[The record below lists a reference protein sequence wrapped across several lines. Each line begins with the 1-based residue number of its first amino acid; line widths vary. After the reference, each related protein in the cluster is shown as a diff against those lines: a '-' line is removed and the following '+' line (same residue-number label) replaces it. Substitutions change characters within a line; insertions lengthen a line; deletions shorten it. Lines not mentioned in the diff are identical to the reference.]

1 MKNFKSIK
9 KNLVL
14 SVGLSSLLVILML
27 SNVAIAAEKKFDYF
41 STLQKRL
48 VKDGFIEKGI
58 KALYKKPQVSFDTRG
73 VSLYFVHTESKLNYD
88 QFLDQKNIKK
98 ARAYMKKYKKELA
111 FAQTTYGVDKE
122 VITGI
127 ALVETRLGTYVGKR
141 MVINI
146 LSSMS
151 ALSDKKVRE
160 KLWKDIRDE
169 TELTKKK
176 FEQKAAKKAGWAYK
190 ELKAFLN
197 YTTKENINPL
207 KINGSYAGA
216 MGICQFMPS
225 NILPLAKDGNGDG
238 KINLFDHADAVASIA
253 NYLKRYG
260 WKPGLTQKQA
270 FNAVYRYNHSKYY
283 VNTVLKIAK
292 ALKAKPKS

>member
-1 MKNFKSIK
+1 MENFKSIK
-9 KNLVL
+9 KNVVL
-14 SVGLSSLLVILML
+14 SVGLSSLLIILMF

-48 VKDGFIEKGI
+48 VKDGFIKKGI
-58 KALYKKPQVSFDTRG
+58 NALYKKPQVSFDTKG
-73 VSLYFVHTESKLNYD
+73 VSLYFVHTESKLNYN

-111 FAQTTYGVDKE
+111 FAQKTYGVDKE

-151 ALSDKKVRE
+151 ALSEKKVRE
-160 KLWKDIRDE
+160 KLWADIKDR

-176 FEQKAAKKAGWAYK
+176 FEAKAAKKAGWAYK

-197 YTTKENINPL
+197 YTTKEKINPL
-207 KINGSYAGA
+207 NINGSYAGA

-270 FNAVYRYNHSKYY
+270 FKAVYSYNHSKYY